1 MNQTVTLL
9 LLLEGGNLSSTEKRA
24 LATFQTREKVV
35 LIAPRP
41 VSGGAPPALYARP
54 SVPTPSLDEVAA
66 RIESA
71 LEEAQTLA
79 ASLDEERAL
88 VVLAGVERD
97 LLLHPLL
104 PQAAW
109 LMAERH
115 QLAAAIRR
123 KQPDGAA
130 EAEALV
136 AAARALEGPRA
147 APFGEGGPAPVEP
160 AAPAAPARLDV
171 LDLDGAD
178 RLVLDGRLASRS
190 ESVLPGRHHARVLR
204 DSSVAWAGWLE
215 VPAEV
220 RVGKLLGVPPRVAC
234 SEDDL
239 RDVRLGTEAPVVPVG
254 VRCGRWIGVR
264 RGNGRLEVSWCE
276 GARCTA
282 YGPLLAEPKATEPSS
297 SLPPWAAATIVG
309 AATLGAGSV
318 LIFTGAFERERP
330 PPVKRIVYQGP

>member
-9 LLLEGGNLSSTEKRA
+9 LLLEGGSLTPAERRS
-24 LATFQTREKVV
+24 LAIFQTRERVV
-35 LIAPRP
+35 L
-41 VSGGAPPALYARP
+41 
-54 SVPTPSLDEVAA
+54 SVPVAGLPTRSHDSDEVAA

-97 LLLHPLL
+97 LLLHPSL

-123 KQPDGAA
+123 RQPNGAA

-136 AAARALEGPRA
+136 ASARALEGPRA
-147 APFGEGGPAPVEP
+147 ALFGGGEPAPVEP
-160 AAPAAPARLDV
+160 ATPAAPARLDV
-171 LDLDGAD
+171 LDLDRSD
-178 RLVLDGRLASRS
+178 RLVLDGRLATRS

-204 DSSVAWAGWLE
+204 DSSVAWAGWFE

-220 RVGKLLGVPPRVAC
+220 RYGKLLGVPPRVAC

-239 RDVRLGTEAPVVPVG
+239 RDVGQGKRTPIVPAG

-264 RGNGRLEVSWCE
+264 RGKNRLEVSWCE

-282 YGPLLAEPKATEPSS
+282 YGPLLEEPRAPEQQS

-309 AATLGAGSV
+309 AATLGAGSI

-330 PPVKRIVYQGP
+330 PPVKRIVYQGPN

>member
-9 LLLEGGNLSSTEKRA
+9 LLLEGSALTPAERSG
-24 LATFQTREKVV
+24 LATFQRREKVV
-35 LIAPRP
+35 LTAA
-41 VSGGAPPALYARP
+41 VSLSGGAPTPPAP
-54 SVPTPSLDEVAA
+54 SRYQDEGAA
-66 RIESA
+66 RIEAA

-97 LLLHPLL
+97 LLLHPAL

-115 QLAAAIRR
+115 QLTAAIRR
-123 KQPDGAA
+123 KQPNGAA

-136 AAARALEGPRA
+136 ASARALEGPRA
-147 APFGEGGPAPVEP
+147 ALFGEGEPAPVDP
-160 AAPAAPARLDV
+160 ASPAVLARLDV
-171 LDLDGAD
+171 LDLDRAD
-178 RLVLDGRLASRS
+178 RLVLDGRLAARS

-204 DSSVAWAGWLE
+204 DSSVAWAGWFE
-215 VPAEV
+215 VPTEA
-220 RVGKLLGVPPRVAC
+220 RVGKLLGIPPRVAC

-239 RDVRLGTEAPVVPVG
+239 RDVRQGSRTPVVPAG

-264 RGNGRLEVSWCE
+264 RGRNRLEVSWCE

-282 YGPLLAEPKATEPSS
+282 YGPLLAEPKAVEARS
-297 SLPPWAAATIVG
+297 SLPPWVAATIVG
-309 AATLGAGSV
+309 AATLGAGSI
-318 LIFTGAFERERP
+318 LLFTGAFERERP
-330 PPVKRIVYQGP
+330 PPETRNVYEGP